1 MRAVWTI
8 DVELLRAVLL
18 FATPLLVAAIG
29 ELVVERAGVVNIGIE
44 GMMLAGGVGA
54 WLGNAYLGATVGVVG
69 GIVSGMSIALIFAVV
84 VLVFSADQIVT
95 GTGINLLALGLTG
108 LLFRRFEGGVDEMAL
123 RVIAPLW
130 LAAVVPVLAGAVWVF
145 IAYTRAGLELVA
157 VGESP
162 AAADAAGVPVTRR
175 RLYAI
180 LFGGACAGL
189 AGAYLSTMRVR
200 GFAEN
205 MTEGLGFLALAI
217 VIFGRWNP
225 WWVAAAG
232 LFFGLVRAYA
242 ERLIIQ
248 GGFQSY
254 VSPLF
259 QMLPYVVSL
268 MVLAGFAGR
277 SRGPTG
283 LGRPYVRE

>member
-1 MRAVWTI
+1 VWTI
-8 DVELLRAVLL
+8 DVEFLRAVML

-44 GMMLAGGVGA
+44 GMMLAGAVGA
-54 WLGNAYLGATVGVVG
+54 WLGNVYAGPAAGVAAGVA
-69 GIVSGMSIALIFAVV
+69 SGMIAGLVFAAVV
-84 VLVFSADQIVT
+84 LAFAADQIVT
-95 GTGINLLALGLTG
+95 GTGINLLALGATG
-108 LLFRRFEGGVDEMAL
+108 LLFRRFEGTAGEIEL
-123 RVIAPLW
+123 RVIAPAW
-130 LAAVVPVLAGAVWVF
+130 LALVVPVLAAALWVF
-145 IAYTRAGLELVA
+145 FTYTRAGLELVA

-162 AAADAAGVPVTRR
+162 AAADAAGVAVNRR
-175 RLYAI
+175 RLAAI
-180 LFGGACAGL
+180 LFGAACAGL

-225 WWVAAAG
+225 WWVLAGG

-242 ERLIIQ
+242 DRLIVR
-248 GGFQSY
+248 GGFQGH

-277 SRGPTG
+277 SRGPAA
-283 LGRPYVRE
+283 LGKAYARE

>member
-1 MRAVWTI
+1 LWTI
-8 DVELLRAVLL
+8 DVELLRAVML

-29 ELVVERAGVVNIGIE
+29 ELVAERAGVVNIGIE
-44 GMMLAGGVGA
+44 GMMLAGAVGA
-54 WLGNAYLGATVGVVG
+54 WLGNAYHGP
-69 GIVSGMSIALIFAVV
+69 GIGLASGIASGMIVGLIFAAV
-84 VLVFSADQIVT
+84 VLAFAADQIVT
-95 GTGINLLALGLTG
+95 GTGINLLALGATG
-108 LLFRRFEGGVDEMAL
+108 LLFRRFEGSAGEMEL
-123 RVIAPLW
+123 RVIAPAW
-130 LAAVVPVLAGAVWVF
+130 LAVVVPVLATAVWVF
-145 IAYTRAGLELVA
+145 FAYTRAGLELVA

-162 AAADAAGVPVTRR
+162 AAADSAGVAVNRR
-175 RLYAI
+175 RLAAI
-180 LFGGACAGL
+180 LFGSACAGL

-225 WWVAAAG
+225 WWVLAAG

-242 ERLIIQ
+242 DRLIVR
-248 GGFQSY
+248 GGFAGNE
-254 VSPLF
+254 SPLF

-277 SRGPTG
+277 SRGPAAMG
-283 LGRPYVRE
+283 KAYARE

>member
-1 MRAVWTI
+1 MWTI
-8 DVELLRAVLL
+8 DVELLRAVML

-44 GMMLAGGVGA
+44 GMMLAGAVGG
-54 WLGNAYLGATVGVVG
+54 WLGNAYLGAGS
-69 GIVSGMSIALIFAVV
+69 GIAAGIASGMLVGLIFAAV
-84 VLVFSADQIVT
+84 VLSFAADQIVT
-95 GTGINLLALGLTG
+95 GTGINLLALGATG
-108 LLFRRFEGGVDEMAL
+108 LLFRRFEGTAGEMEL
-123 RVIAPLW
+123 HVIAPAW
-130 LAAVVPVLAGAVWVF
+130 LAVMVPVLAAAAWIF
-145 IAYTRAGLELVA
+145 FAYTRAGLELIA
-157 VGESP
+157 VGEAP
-162 AAADAAGVPVTRR
+162 AAADAAGVAVSRR
-175 RLYAI
+175 RLAAI
-180 LFGGACAGL
+180 LFGSACAGL

-225 WWVAAAG
+225 WWVVAAG

-242 ERLIIQ
+242 DRLVVR
-248 GGFQSY
+248 GGFEGY

-268 MVLAGFAGR
+268 MVLAGFAGK
-277 SRGPTG
+277 SRGPAA
-283 LGRPYVRE
+283 LGKAYVRE